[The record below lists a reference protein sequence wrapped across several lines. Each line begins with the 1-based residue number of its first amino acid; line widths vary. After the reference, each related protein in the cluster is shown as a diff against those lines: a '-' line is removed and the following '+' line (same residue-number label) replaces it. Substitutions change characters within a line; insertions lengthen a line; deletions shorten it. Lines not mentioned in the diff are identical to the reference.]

1 MTGFEPETELDHAYA
16 AMTREPEDHAASLA
30 YYHRL
35 ADAELC
41 VLLESDAEG
50 EVLKP
55 AVFDLA
61 EGRFVLAFDSD
72 ERLAGFSDKALPFV
86 ALPGRVIVAE
96 LAGQGIG
103 VGINLGVSESAFL
116 MPSGA
121 VDWLAEA
128 LSAAPRE
135 GMALPVTFAPA
146 ESAEIAGRLEEKL
159 KGLGQLA
166 HAAWLASAHHA
177 DGRTA
182 FAIIFENAR
191 PETEAA
197 LAKAAG
203 EVIQFSGR
211 DPSGVDVLFLTGDQ
225 IGRSGLGQVGA
236 RIPISLPT
244 AAGTRPGDPVA
255 PGSDPDRPPKLR

>member
-55 AVFDLA
+55 AVFELA

-72 ERLAGFSDKALPFV
+72 ERLASFSEKVLPFV

-103 VGINLGVSESAFL
+103 VGINLGVAESAFL
-116 MPSGA
+116 MPAAA

-128 LSAAPRE
+128 LAAAPRE
-135 GMALPVTFAPA
+135 GMALPVTFGLAYNTG
-146 ESAEIAGRLEEKL
+146 IAGRLEEKL
-159 KGLGQLA
+159 KGLGDLA
-166 HAAWLASAHHA
+166 HAAWLASACHA

-182 FAIIFENAR
+182 FAIVFENAR
-191 PETEAA
+191 AAAEAA

-203 EVIQFSGR
+203 EVIQFSGH
-211 DPSGVDVLFLTGDQ
+211 DPAGVDVLFLTRDQ
-225 IGRSGLGQVGA
+225 VGRSGLGQVGTRISISQPAVAETRA
-236 RIPISLPT
+236 R
-244 AAGTRPGDPVA
+244 DPVA